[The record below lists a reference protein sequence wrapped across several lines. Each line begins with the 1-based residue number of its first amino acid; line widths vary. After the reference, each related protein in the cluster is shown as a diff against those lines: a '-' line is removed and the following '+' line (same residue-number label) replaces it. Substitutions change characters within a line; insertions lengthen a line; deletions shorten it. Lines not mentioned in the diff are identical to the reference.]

1 MNVLKKETKR
11 RNHLRGTGG
20 GSPLNINFSDIEEK
34 LQLLTP
40 EAAGIVNVPQGGVLI
55 SKKLHTEQVN
65 EYYTL
70 SRYRAVQL
78 YVK

>member
-1 MNVLKKETKR
+1 MNGLKKKTKR

-34 LQLLTP
+34 LLQLLTP

-55 SKKLHTEQVN
+55 SKKLHIEQV
-65 EYYTL
+65 
-70 SRYRAVQL
+70 SRCTIIC
-78 YVK
+78 